1 MAWIDQL
8 IVLPV
13 TDLTSIMVL
22 YREYLPFVPE
32 PFINMAG
39 PTEPPLLIKQAPG
52 NWWAN
57 HTTTLFDASAQ
68 VTAIFSELADADIAI
83 LSPIIGYC
91 AFTAASMNLY
101 LAAFPWVDPASSQ
114 KIDAAALSQ
123 KNLDWL
129 RNFARVCPLG
139 RHWVC
144 KILIPHP
151 AAPPHD

>member
-1 MAWIDQL
+1 VAWTNQL
-8 IVLPV
+8 IIFSN
-13 TDLTSIMVL
+13 TDVTSIMVL

-32 PFINMAG
+32 PFIKMAG
-39 PTEPPLLIKQAPG
+39 PTELPLLIKQAPDG
-52 NWWAN
+52 WWASY
-57 HTTTLFDASAQ
+57 TTTLFDASAQ
-68 VTAIFSELADADIAI
+68 VTAIFSELTDAGITI

-129 RNFARVCPLG
+129 RKFAQVCPLG
-139 RHWVC
+139 HHWVC
-144 KILIPHP
+144 EPSRRMASLHN
-151 AAPPHD
+151 